1 MFVGSS
7 SISSIAR
14 SSTWSAN
21 ETRPILSARSRI
33 VCLSGVCS
41 VGGVEVVVLMAV
53 LVEAAV
59 RDVQWEVY
67 ATIAKEEG

>member
-1 MFVGSS
+1 
-7 SISSIAR
+7 
-14 SSTWSAN
+14 
-21 ETRPILSARSRI
+21 
-33 VCLSGVCS
+33 
-41 VGGVEVVVLMAV
+41 VVVLMAV